1 MSKEQKIKILC
12 VEDEQDIRENIAEI
26 LRDEGF
32 EVFEAEN
39 GKKGFESFVQ
49 NNPDLVISDIM
60 MPELDGYG
68 FLKMVRESQ
77 STRNNNAPFIFL
89 SALGQKDDVI
99 KGANSMANDYL
110 IKPIEFDLMIAK
122 INEKTSNLLKVR
134 ESHGQNISN
143 LKDQVSTILP
153 VELFSYLDAITQI
166 SAILKEQPYGV
177 LPHRHYLE
185 DFNKIH
191 INAIKLRTAIYNSL
205 DKSVIDSKLNAE
217 EEIFS
222 ITSFLSKFIQSLGE
236 KFKNRVNFEVP
247 FEANLLPLVKTD
259 RLFFNEALRK
269 ICARM
274 FKADLE
280 SKIDIALLTDQFNQL
295 IIIFSF
301 KSALENID
309 LNSALD
315 VEQIN
320 KILAKQN
327 CRFEIA
333 QQKEKTAFIVIPSY
347 RLISQN

>member
-1 MSKEQKIKILC
+1 
-12 VEDEQDIRENIAEI
+12 
-26 LRDEGF
+26 
-32 EVFEAEN
+32 
-39 GKKGFESFVQ
+39 
-49 NNPDLVISDIM
+49 
-60 MPELDGYG
+60 
-68 FLKMVRESQ
+68 
-77 STRNNNAPFIFL
+77 
-89 SALGQKDDVI
+89 
-99 KGANSMANDYL
+99 
-110 IKPIEFDLMIAK
+110 MIAK